1 MDATQI
7 GRLFICRICVAFVL
21 SFVQA
26 VKHMREKRDLEF
38 KSGVSH
44 SFLKTVSAFSNIGKG
59 IIRFGVDDDGKVI
72 GLSNLEETCLNI
84 ENKINDSITPNPNY
98 KFEID
103 YKNKTIDLV
112 VYKGLN
118 KPYLYKSKAY
128 KRNDSSTIEMDNLEL
143 QRLILEGKNLYFEEL
158 SYKGKLSFET
168 LGKEFQ
174 TILNINLSNDILK
187 TLGLLNASGE
197 YNNASALL
205 ADKND
210 FPGID
215 IIRFGNSI
223 NEIMDRETIM
233 NTSILSQYHRA
244 YDFFEKYYQYELID
258 GSNRKNVE
266 LVPANAFREAI
277 ANALIHRVWD
287 DTPNIR
293 ISMFKDKIIV
303 SSPGGLPSGI
313 SKEEYLDGQVSKL
326 RNPTL
331 ANVFFRLKYIEM
343 FGTGI
348 LRIKEL
354 YKDNEC
360 KPDFKINENSITI
373 TLPVL
378 NLKPVM
384 TLDESKVYEY
394 LNRGITASRSDLI
407 AFTGFGKDKV
417 FRILKSLSEKGYIK
431 AVGEGRSRKYS
442 IL

>member
-1 MDATQI
+1 
-7 GRLFICRICVAFVL
+7 
-21 SFVQA
+21 
-26 VKHMREKRDLEF
+26 MREKRDLEF

-59 IIRFGVDDDGKVI
+59 VIRFGVDDNGNII

-103 YKNKTIDLV
+103 YKNRTIDLI
-112 VYKGLN
+112 VYEGLN

-143 QRLILEGKNLYFEEL
+143 QRLILEGKNMYFEEL
-158 SYKGKLSFET
+158 TYKGELSFEI
-168 LGKEFQ
+168 LKKEFKN
-174 TILNINLSNDILK
+174 ILNIELNNDILK
-187 TLGLLNASGE
+187 TLGLLNTTGE

-205 ADKND
+205 ADKNN

-215 IIRFGNSI
+215 IIRFGNDI
-223 NEIMDRETIM
+223 NEIMDRETLTNI
-233 NTSILSQYHRA
+233 SILSQYHKA
-244 YDFFEKYYQYELID
+244 YEFFKKYYLYELID
-258 GSNRKNVE
+258 GTNRKTIE
-266 LVPANAFREAI
+266 LIPTNAFREAI

-293 ISMFKDKIIV
+293 ISMFKDKIIIF
-303 SSPGGLPSGI
+303 SPGGLPSGI

-378 NLKPVM
+378 NVKPIM
-384 TLDESKVYEY
+384 TLDEAKVYEY
-394 LNRGITASRSDLI
+394 LKKGITASRSDLI
-407 AFTGFGKDKV
+407 TLTGFKKDK
-417 FRILKSLSEKGYIK
+417 ILHIVKSLNEKGYIK
-431 AVGEGRSRKYS
+431 TIGEGRSRKYS